1 MAPHGN
7 RRAPLTAAVG
17 HGTAELR
24 PDPGRPAGWTLL
36 VDGVE
41 QSYVDLGDPTHLRY
55 SYVRRLASVLR
66 LAAPVGVPVKVLH
79 LGGGGLTLPRLV
91 RATRPGSS
99 QLVVERDAELVALV
113 TRVLPMADPVEIL
126 IGDARDAVERL
137 SGSYDVIVVDVFD
150 GARLPASVA
159 GTGFAAAAAARAL
172 RPGGMLAMNLT
183 DVPPLA
189 SSRRQVATLRVAFGE
204 VCLVAGGPMFRGRR
218 AGNVVLVAGRMRGD
232 LPVRGL
238 ALAAARDAEPGRVL
252 HGAGLDTFTA
262 GATARLDEPGE
273 AASGR
278 L

>member
-7 RRAPLTAAVG
+7 RRAPLTAVVG

-36 VDGVE
+36 VDDVE
-41 QSYVDLGDPTHLRY
+41 QSYVDLRDPTYLRY
-55 SYVRRLASVLR
+55 SYVRRLAAVLR
-66 LAAPVGVPVKVLH
+66 LAAPAGVPVRVLH

-91 RATRPGSS
+91 CATRPGSV

-113 TRVLPMADPVEIL
+113 TRVLPLADPVEIL
-126 IGDARDAVERL
+126 VGDARDAVERL
-137 SGSYDVIVVDVFD
+137 GASYDVIVV
-150 GARLPASVA
+150 
-159 GTGFAAAAAARAL
+159 AARAL